1 MIKKGDIILVAVIA
15 ALVIAGFAGY
25 NFYKGTHRDGR
36 KIAVIKKN
44 NETVRVI
51 DLDKVENPE
60 RITIEGKYTDIIL
73 VEKGRIRFEDANC
86 PDLVCVKTGWLSK
99 NGDLAVCLPNQT
111 IVKIEGDTEEID
123 GTVY

>member
-1 MIKKGDIILVAVIA
+1 MIKKGDIILIAVIA

-25 NFYKGTHRDGR
+25 NFYKGSLKDGR

-44 NETVRVI
+44 NEIIRVI
-51 DLDKVENPE
+51 DLDKVENTE
-60 RITIEGKYTDIIL
+60 RITVEGKYTDIIL

-99 NGDLAVCLPNQT
+99 KGDLAVCLPNQT
-111 IVKIEGDTEEID
+111 IIKIEGDTEEVD
-123 GTVY
+123 GMTY